1 MSKNLIENIVLLL
14 KTKNNLTVNE
24 MVELL
29 FKEKIELKKIYEEQV
44 IGREVRP
51 DRQCQAEIGSL
62 YLNSKT
68 FKEIVKR
75 IKNEKNKWVYFIEN
89 DNLNEDAK
97 NDLFIE
103 KIKEEDELYAEKEL
117 YPLFMRYLKS
127 VNIYSKR
134 IEEKRSKNNKGSGGN
149 KWLHPDIVGIRIKDE
164 GFDID
169 VRNCLDNF
177 NYNKVEM
184 LSYEIK
190 KVIKRS
196 DVREYFFQSVS
207 NSSWSN
213 NGYLVATEI
222 AGDLTF
228 EELSILSSL
237 HGIGFI
243 LLNIKEPEKSEIKL
257 PAAYKQNVD
266 WRTINRIVK
275 ENPDFKDY
283 IVNIKEYFQT
293 NRIRDIDWKIED

>member
-14 KTKNNLTVNE
+14 KNKNKLTVNE
-24 MVELL
+24 IVDYL
-29 FKEKIELKKIYEEQV
+29 FKEKPELKKIYEEQV
-44 IGREVRP
+44 FGR
-51 DRQCQAEIGSL
+51 DKKADSQCQAEIGSL
-62 YLNSKT
+62 YLHSKT

-75 IKNEKNKWVYFIEN
+75 FKNEKNKWVYFIEN
-89 DNLNEDAK
+89 EKLTENVKSEF
-97 NDLFIE
+97 FIE
-103 KIKEEDELYAEKEL
+103 KIQEEDELYAEKEL
-117 YPLFMRYLKS
+117 YPLFMKYLKS
-127 VNIYSKR
+127 VNVYSKR
-134 IEEKRSKNNKGSGGN
+134 IEEKKSKNNKGSGGN

-164 GFDID
+164 GFDIE

-177 NYNKVEM
+177 NYNKIEM

-207 NSSWSN
+207 NSSWAN

-222 AGDLTF
+222 VGDLTF
-228 EELSILSSL
+228 EELSILSAL

-243 LLNIKEPEKSEIKL
+243 LLNTKEPEKSEIKL

-293 NRIRDIDWKIED
+293 NRIRDTDWKIED

>member
-1 MSKNLIENIVLLL
+1 MSKNLIERTLEVL
-14 KTKNNLTVNE
+14 KVNNNLTVTE
-24 MVELL
+24 ITTLL
-29 FKEKIELKKIYEEQV
+29 FEKNEDFKNIYERQV
-44 IGREVRP
+44 LGRKISAE
-51 DRQCQAEIGSL
+51 RQCQAEIGSS
-62 YLNSKT
+62 YIGSKT
-68 FKEIVKR
+68 FKKVVKR
-75 IKNEKNKWVYFIEN
+75 VKNDKNKWVYYIGDLIEESK
-89 DNLNEDAK
+89 D
-97 NDLFIE
+97 DLLIE
-103 KIKEEDELYAEKEL
+103 VLKDEDEYFDEKEL
-117 YPLFMRYLKS
+117 YPIFMRYLKS

-134 IEEKRSKNNKGSGGN
+134 IEEKRSKNNKGNGGN

-164 GFDID
+164 DFESD
-169 VRNCLDNF
+169 VRNCIANF

-190 KVIKRS
+190 KVIRRS
-196 DVREYFFQSVS
+196 DVREHFFQSVS
-207 NSSWSN
+207 NSSWAN

-222 AGDLTF
+222 SGDLTF

-243 LLNIKEPEKSEIKL
+243 LLNVKDPEKSEIKL
-257 PAAYKQNVD
+257 PAGYKQNVD

-293 NRIRDIDWKIED
+293 NRIREIDWKIED